1 MVADAS
7 EPGVLSKPEHVL
19 REAFLREVERVPGAE
34 RLSRC
39 IQCGTCT
46 GSCPVSYTMDIPPRQ
61 IIALFRA
68 GGIEEILRSR
78 TIWVCASCYSCTA
91 RCPSQIKIT
100 DLMYALKRLAIDR
113 GIFPSRFPVYVLA
126 ETFARMI
133 RRYGRNYEL
142 GFIRSFHMR
151 WKPWDL
157 LRKSGIGLRLIA
169 KGRMPLRPHKI
180 DAIRDLRAIIAKAD
194 EIERPQESAGE
205 ERTAAE
211 VGYEAI

>member
-1 MVADAS
+1 
-7 EPGVLSKPEHVL
+7 
-19 REAFLREVERVPGAE
+19 
-34 RLSRC
+34 
-39 IQCGTCT
+39 
-46 GSCPVSYTMDIPPRQ
+46 MDIPPRQ